1 MKKTLLI
8 ILAALFVA
16 PVFGQ
21 SKFYNKY
28 SAYEGMTKVYI
39 SPSMFSLMGDDV
51 QLNVSEDVDISGIIK
66 NLKGLYILS
75 TDNQK
80 YIAEMEKDFGE
91 LIRNGQFEVLM
102 EVEETTEKVVIY
114 LQKKDTLIS
123 DIYICA
129 REQDELNIICLTGEM
144 TPDDL
149 KGLMKSVN

>member
-1 MKKTLLI
+1 MKKTLI
-8 ILAALFVA
+8 ILITAFLAVNA
-16 PVFGQ
+16 FGQ
-21 SKFYNKY
+21 SKFYSKY

-75 TDNQK
+75 TDNPR
-80 YIAEMEKDFGE
+80 YITEMEKDFSNLIKDGE
-91 LIRNGQFEVLM
+91 FEVLM

-114 LQKKDTLIS
+114 LQKKDTIIS

-129 REQDELNIICLTGEM
+129 RESDELNIICLTGDM
-144 TPDDL
+144 TREDL
-149 KGLMKSVN
+149 KGLMKNVN

>member
-8 ILAALFVA
+8 ILTALFVV

-28 SAYEGMTKVYI
+28 AAYEGMTKVYI
-39 SPSMFSLMGDDV
+39 SPSMFSLMGDDA
-51 QLNVSEDVDISGIIK
+51 QLNVSEDLDISGIIN

-80 YIAEMEKDFGE
+80 YISEMEKDFND
-91 LIRNGQFEVLM
+91 LIKNGQFETLM

-114 LQKKDTLIS
+114 LQKKDTLIT

-129 REQDELNIICLTGEM
+129 REDNELNIICLIGEM
-144 TPDDL
+144 TQEDL
-149 KGLMKSVN
+149 KGLMKNVN

>member
-8 ILAALFVA
+8 ILAALLVV

-28 SAYEGMTKVYI
+28 AAYEGMTKVYI

-51 QLNVSEDVDISGIIK
+51 QLNVSEDVDISG
-66 NLKGLYILS
+66 LYILS
-75 TDNQK
+75 TDNPK
-80 YIAEMEKDFGE
+80 YINEMEKDFNA
-91 LIRNGQFEVLM
+91 LIKDGQFEVLM

-129 REQDELNIICLTGEM
+129 REDDELNIICLTGEM
-144 TPDDL
+144 TQEDL
-149 KGLMKSVN
+149 KGLMKNVN

>member
-1 MKKTLLI
+1 MKKILLI
-8 ILAALFVA
+8 ILAALFVV

-21 SKFYNKY
+21 SKFYTKY
-28 SAYEGMTKVYI
+28 AAYEGMTKVYI

-75 TDNQK
+75 TDNPK
-80 YIAEMEKDFGE
+80 YINEMEKDFND
-91 LIRNGQFEVLM
+91 LIRHGQFEVLM

-114 LQKKDTLIS
+114 LQRKDTLIS

-129 REQDELNIICLTGEM
+129 REEDEFNIICLTGEM
-144 TPDDL
+144 TQEDL
-149 KGLMKSVN
+149 KGLMKDVN

>member
-1 MKKTLLI
+1 
-8 ILAALFVA
+8 
-16 PVFGQ
+16 
-21 SKFYNKY
+21 
-28 SAYEGMTKVYI
+28 MTKVYI

-75 TDNQK
+75 TDNPK
-80 YIAEMEKDFGE
+80 YINEMEKDFNA
-91 LIRNGQFEVLM
+91 LIKDGQFEVLM

-129 REQDELNIICLTGEM
+129 REDDELNIICLTGEM
-144 TPDDL
+144 TQEDL
-149 KGLMKSVN
+149 KGLMKNVN

>member
-8 ILAALFVA
+8 ILAALLVV

-28 SAYEGMTKVYI
+28 AAYEGMTKVYI

-75 TDNQK
+75 TDNPK
-80 YIAEMEKDFGE
+80 YINEMEKDFNA
-91 LIRNGQFEVLM
+91 LIKDGQF
-102 EVEETTEKVVIY
+102 
-114 LQKKDTLIS
+114 
-123 DIYICA
+123 
-129 REQDELNIICLTGEM
+129 
-144 TPDDL
+144 
-149 KGLMKSVN
+149 

>member
-28 SAYEGMTKVYI
+28 AAYEGMTKVYI

-51 QLNVSEDVDISGIIK
+51 ELNVSEDVDISGIIK

-75 TDNQK
+75 TDNPK
-80 YIAEMEKDFGE
+80 YISEMEKDFND

-129 REQDELNIICLTGEM
+129 REDDEFNIICLTGEM
-144 TPDDL
+144 TKEDL
-149 KGLMKSVN
+149 KRLMKDVN

>member
-8 ILAALFVA
+8 ILAALFVV

-28 SAYEGMTKVYI
+28 AAYEGMTKVYI
-39 SPSMFSLMGDDV
+39 SPSMFSLMGDDA

-75 TDNQK
+75 TDNPK
-80 YIAEMEKDFGE
+80 YINEMEKDFND
-91 LIRNGQFEVLM
+91 LIRNGQFEILM

-114 LQKKDTLIS
+114 LQRKDTLIS

-129 REQDELNIICLTGEM
+129 RENDEINIICLTGEM
-144 TPDDL
+144 TKEDL
-149 KGLMKSVN
+149 KGLMKNVN